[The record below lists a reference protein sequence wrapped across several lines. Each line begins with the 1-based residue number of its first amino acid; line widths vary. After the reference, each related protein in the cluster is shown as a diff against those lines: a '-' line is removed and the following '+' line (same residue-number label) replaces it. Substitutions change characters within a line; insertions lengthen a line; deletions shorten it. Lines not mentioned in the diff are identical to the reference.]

1 MTTIGDLESKAG
13 IGTAAEERN
22 AFWTRFRH
30 LKGEHRLRAGVA
42 ELMRLGAEKEDGK
55 DAGSK
60 TPRAGSKRER
70 LPPLTVEQHQALRA
84 YAAKH
89 GRRWKS
95 TLNNVW
101 MGGPPYDDGGILRG
115 LRNSHGPTWLLT
127 YRLPKPGDLVDPDTE
142 APDT

>member
-30 LKGEHRLRAGVA
+30 LKGEHRLRAGAA
-42 ELMRLGAEKEDGK
+42 ELMRLVAQKQDGK

-84 YAAKH
+84 YAPKH

-95 TLNNVW
+95 TLNNV
-101 MGGPPYDDGGILRG
+101 
-115 LRNSHGPTWLLT
+115 
-127 YRLPKPGDLVDPDTE
+127 
-142 APDT
+142 